1 MSVSPVKE
9 FYSATSTD
17 VSVSG
22 SMSRGGSSAIMSLL
36 CFWAVSGGGG
46 GGAGVMMLSSFPLWA
61 GHGWAHT
68 LHLPSSRCR
77 LNNGAISSGGGV
89 L

>member
-22 SMSRGGSSAIMSLL
+22 SMSRGGSSAVMSLL

-46 GGAGVMMLSSFPLWA
+46 GGCWGNDALFFPIMGRSWLGAHASSPL
-61 GHGWAHT
+61 
-68 LHLPSSRCR
+68 LQMQ
-77 LNNGAISSGGGV
+77 V
-89 L
+89 K